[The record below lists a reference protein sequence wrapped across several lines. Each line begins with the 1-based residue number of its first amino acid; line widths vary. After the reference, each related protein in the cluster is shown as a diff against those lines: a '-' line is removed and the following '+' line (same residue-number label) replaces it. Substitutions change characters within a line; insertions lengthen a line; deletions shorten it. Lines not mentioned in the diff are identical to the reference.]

1 MPPSTPQPA
10 PAKLERVTGVQ
21 LMQGIGHVPAKGFWA
36 DAFSQ
41 VLKRPTAV
49 FAIVWLCIV
58 AFFGVYAPLLA
69 SGYPL
74 ILRQNDQT
82 SFPLFDQLEA
92 LDILLL
98 VWVTAGGLYT
108 FFGPRA
114 TIATRA
120 WSVIAGL
127 IAAIAMLAVASYVQ
141 SYIGNAARDTLA
153 DLSTQAKRTGQPV
166 ESVSLFVDQPGA
178 GYIVGAVVSIIVGA
192 LMLLA
197 PYGQMVR
204 RVVVLS
210 LAGVLVAYSSG
221 VTWQQTP
228 GSFDAA
234 SRVYRGDATG
244 TWTVLPWS
252 PMQRF
257 SELSRKPPGASR
269 WIGAIEE
276 STRTLPRGVPL
287 TPALEVELNAKVNRA
302 LPLLPE
308 AVRADLSFRWSQATK
323 QGATRREIAEYAR
336 LAGEAIGP
344 AGLPPEV
351 LTSFTLLR
359 QSLPL
364 NADEVESIRDE
375 LAAALERTGAPLPVR
390 ERAGEAL
397 TRARE
402 RAATAGSPPLSRA
415 ELIDLIDAPLGPTF
429 PLGTDKDGADVLSQL
444 LHASRLSISI
454 GFVSTSI
461 ALVIGVTIGA
471 IMGYFGGWID
481 IMLYRVVEVFMAVP
495 LLFLLIVA
503 ASVLPS
509 EFRSTYWTMAIIG
522 MFSWT
527 GMARFT
533 RAEFMKL
540 RNQDF
545 VQAAQASGLSLRSV
559 LFRHMLPNGVAPV
572 LVDTSFAIAAAI
584 SIEATLS
591 YLGLGPV
598 DSASWGKLLSS
609 AISSE
614 GEFKWWLAVFPGGA
628 IFLTVLAYNFI
639 GEALRDAIDP
649 KLKKAR
655 V

>member
-1 MPPSTPQPA
+1 
-10 PAKLERVTGVQ
+10 
-21 LMQGIGHVPAKGFWA
+21 MQGIGHVPAKGFWA

-49 FAIVWLCIV
+49 FAIVWLSIV
-58 AFFGVYAPLLA
+58 AFFGVYAPLIA

-74 ILRQNDQT
+74 ILRQNGST
-82 SFPLFDQLEA
+82 SSPLLDQLEA

-98 VWVTAGGLYT
+98 VWVTLGALYT
-108 FFGPRA
+108 FLGPRSS
-114 TIATRA
+114 IATRA

-127 IAAIAMLAVASYVQ
+127 IAAIAMLAVASYAQ
-141 SYIGNAARDTLA
+141 SYLAGAARDTLA

-166 ESVSLFVDQPGA
+166 ESVSLFVDQPAA
-178 GYIVGAVVSIIVGA
+178 GYLVGAIVSMIVGS

-197 PYGQMVR
+197 PYGQMLR
-204 RVVVLS
+204 RCVVLC
-210 LAGVLVAYSSG
+210 LAGILVAFASG

-228 GSFDAA
+228 AGFDAA

-244 TWTVLPWS
+244 TWTLLPWS

-276 STRTLPRGVPL
+276 STRTLPRGVAL
-287 TPALEVELNAKVNRA
+287 TPDLQTELNAKITRA
-302 LPLLPE
+302 LPLVPE
-308 AVRADLSFRWSQATK
+308 AFRPILRDNWTQATSENTPRA
-323 QGATRREIAEYAR
+323 QIAELAR
-336 LAGEAIGP
+336 LAGEAMGP

-364 NADEVESIRDE
+364 SAAEVEGIRAE
-375 LAAALERTGAPLPVR
+375 LATALERTGAPEQVR
-390 ERAGEAL
+390 QRADEAL
-397 TRARE
+397 TRASE
-402 RAATAGSPPLSRA
+402 RASATSSSPLSRA
-415 ELIDLIDAPLGPTF
+415 ELIDIIDAPLGPTF

-471 IMGYFGGWID
+471 IMGFFGGWID

-584 SIEATLS
+584 GIEATLS